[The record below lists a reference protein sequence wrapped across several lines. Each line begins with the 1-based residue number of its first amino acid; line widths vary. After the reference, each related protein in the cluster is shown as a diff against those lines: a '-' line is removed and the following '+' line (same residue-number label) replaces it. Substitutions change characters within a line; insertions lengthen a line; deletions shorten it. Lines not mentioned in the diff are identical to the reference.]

1 MGAHSQLKIENA
13 KLTDQGWYKCQ
24 FSDLISTFDV
34 FATKVFLEVLNPCI
48 TTTAS
53 TITTSNTVTKTTVT
67 TTTEITTKITTF
79 IDQNGLINKNSTR
92 PCKKIATIDVCEN
105 SIQEEHECI
114 ECIKKCLH
122 RHKVRG
128 PKKPAQKF
136 DGWSFIGGILY
147 TIIIMAIGLV
157 VYKSAI
163 AKRSRTSNLNYSLTT
178 SPEVK

>member
-1 MGAHSQLKIENA
+1 MKIENA

-24 FSDLISTFDV
+24 FSDLIASFDV

-48 TTTAS
+48 TTKAS
-53 TITTSNTVTKTTVT
+53 TITTTKTTVT
-67 TTTEITTKITTF
+67 TTTELTTKITTF
-79 IDQNGLINKNSTR
+79 IDQNGLNNKNSTR
-92 PCKKIATIDVCEN
+92 PCKKIATIDICEN
-105 SIQEEHECI
+105 SFQEEHECI
-114 ECIKKCLH
+114 QKCLH

-128 PKKPAQKF
+128 PKRPDQKF

-147 TIIIMAIGLV
+147 TVGILAIGLI

-178 SPEVK
+178 SPQVK